1 MSENEKLKSM
11 IKESEIYRKQGLL
24 KESKEIYEK
33 ALVLIQKNKDF
44 SKNTELVDAVK
55 DKVEDLESE
64 LLEIEALPET
74 PDLPPELQDL
84 ISKLFAFSKDKDM
97 AALEGAVA
105 LAKFGQYEKAL
116 EEFQRLI
123 RDGSRSDI
131 QKEMVEM
138 SQHFNS
144 IVKELSE
151 SYKSIRE
158 QSVQLFKYAKELS
171 DSYQKIRQEEELRD
185 KLSRY
190 VGKNLVERLMKSKDG
205 VLFENERKEVT
216 ILFADI
222 RSFTTLSERMPAEE
236 VVSML
241 NEFFSAMVDIIFKN
255 SGTLDKFVGDQLMA
269 VFGLVPSQKNTP
281 YDNAIRAAVEMQHA
295 TEELM
300 KVRNQR
306 GLEPFEIGIGIHT
319 GTAIVGNVGSR
330 NRMDYTVIGD
340 CVNVAAR
347 LQQMAKG
354 GEIIIGEET
363 HSKRIATFRTKK
375 RGEIKLRNKGEAVI
389 CYEVLRK

>member
-1 MSENEKLKSM
+1 MSENEKLKSL

-33 ALVLIQKNKDF
+33 ALVLIQKHKQLA
-44 SKNTELVDAVK
+44 KNTELVDAVK
-55 DKVEDLESE
+55 EKVETLESE

-74 PDLPPELQDL
+74 PDLPPELQEL

-97 AALEGAVA
+97 AAIEGAVA

-116 EEFQRLI
+116 EQFQKLI
-123 RDGSRSDI
+123 REGSRTDL
-131 QKEMVEM
+131 QREMVEV
-138 SQHFNS
+138 SQQFNA
-144 IVKELSE
+144 IIKELSE

-158 QSVQLFKYAKELS
+158 QSVQLFHYARELS
-171 DSYQKIRQEEELRD
+171 QSYQKIREEQELRD
-185 KLSRY
+185 RLSRY
-190 VGKNLVERLMKSKDG
+190 VGKNLVERLMEIEDG
-205 VLFENERKEVT
+205 VLFDNERKEVT
-216 ILFADI
+216 VLFADI
-222 RSFTTLSERMPAEE
+222 RSFTSLSERMWAEE

-255 SGTLDKFVGDQLMA
+255 NGILDKFVGDQLMA
-269 VFGLVPSQKNTP
+269 VFGLVATDRSSS
-281 YDNAIRAAVEMQHA
+281 YDDAIQAAVQMQDA

-300 KVRNQR
+300 KVRIRR
-306 GLEPFEIGIGIHT
+306 GLEPFEIGIGVHT
-319 GTAIVGNVGSR
+319 GVAIIGNVGSR

-363 HSKRIATFRTKK
+363 YSKSARNFQAKK
-375 RGEIKLRNKGEAVI
+375 RGVIRLKNKAEPVI
-389 CYEVLRK
+389 SYEVLRS

>member
-1 MSENEKLKSM
+1 MSENEKLKSL

-44 SKNTELVDAVK
+44 SKNAELVDAVK
-55 DKVEDLESE
+55 DKVEDLEGE

-74 PDLPPELQDL
+74 PDLPPELQEL
-84 ISKLFAFSKDKDM
+84 IGKLFAFSKDKDM
-97 AALEGAVA
+97 AAIEGAVA

-116 EEFQRLI
+116 EEFQKLI
-123 RDGSRSDI
+123 RGGSRGDI

-138 SQHFNS
+138 SQHFNA

-158 QSVQLFKYAKELS
+158 QSVQLFKYAKDLS
-171 DSYQKIRQEEELRD
+171 DSYQKIREEEELRD
-185 KLSRY
+185 RLSRY
-190 VGKNLVERLMKSKDG
+190 VGSNLVERLMKAKDG

-241 NEFFSAMVDIIFKN
+241 NEFFSAMVDIIFTN
-255 SGTLDKFVGDQLMA
+255 SGILDKFVGDQLMA
-269 VFGLVPSQKNTP
+269 VFGLVPTKKSTP

-347 LQQMAKG
+347 FQQLAKG
-354 GEIIIGEET
+354 GEIIIGDET
-363 HSKRIATFRTKK
+363 YSKSLATFRTKK
-375 RGEIKLRNKGEAVI
+375 RGEIKLKNKADPVI
-389 CYEVLRK
+389 CHEILR

>member
-1 MSENEKLKSM
+1 MSENEKLKSL
-11 IKESEIYRKQGLL
+11 IKESETYRKQGLL

-64 LLEIEALPET
+64 LIEIEALPEI

-84 ISKLFAFSKDKDM
+84 ITKLFAFSKDKDM
-97 AALEGAVA
+97 AAIEGAVA

-116 EEFQRLI
+116 EEFQKLI
-123 RDGSRSDI
+123 SGGSRGDI

-138 SQHFNS
+138 SHHFNA

-158 QSVQLFKYAKELS
+158 QSVQLFKDARELS
-171 DSYQKIRQEEELRD
+171 DSYQKIREEEELRD
-185 KLSRY
+185 RLSRY
-190 VGKNLVERLMKSKDG
+190 VGSNLVERLMKAKDG

-222 RSFTTLSERMPAEE
+222 RSFTMLSERMPAEE

-255 SGTLDKFVGDQLMA
+255 SGILDKFVGDQLMA
-269 VFGLVPSQKNTP
+269 VFGLVPTKKSTP
-281 YDNAIRAAVEMQHA
+281 YDNAIRAAVDMQHA

-347 LQQMAKG
+347 FQQLAKG
-354 GEIIIGEET
+354 GEIIIGDET
-363 HSKRIATFRTKK
+363 YSKSLATFRTKK
-375 RGEIKLRNKGEAVI
+375 RGEIKLKNKAEPVI
-389 CYEVLRK
+389 CHEILR